1 MSLLL
6 ALALTASAVYAWRRY
21 NTRRGPSASAGASAA
36 ARTRQLRT
44 PLVRLATALGIDTRA
59 EREARNWEEGARG
72 ERRAAA
78 RLQPLTDA
86 GWWIRYD
93 LALPPGEGSANV
105 DGLAISPAG
114 KPFVLDPKVMHPRFP
129 VTVHAG
135 RVWHG
140 NLDVTRRITSAG
152 KEAAAVSR
160 ALGVPVVA
168 IVAIEGARLLG
179 PHKRPATEL
188 ALGPVR
194 IVPAHRLPAV
204 LQAQAHVPGQRHA
217 EALVAT
223 AERVLPPYLGR

>member
-1 MSLLL
+1 MTTILLLL
-6 ALALTASAVYAWRRY
+6 AAAYTVHWWW
-21 NTRRGPSASAGASAA
+21 TRKPSTSHGAGASAA
-36 ARTRQLRT
+36 ARARQLRT
-44 PLVRLATALGIDTRA
+44 PLVRLATALGIDTQA
-59 EREARNWEEGARG
+59 EREARNWEVGALG
-72 ERRAAA
+72 EQRAAA

-93 LALPPGEGSANV
+93 LALPRGEGSANV

-114 KPFVLDPKVMHPRFP
+114 RPFVLDPKVMHPRYP

-140 NLDVTRRITSAG
+140 DKDVTRRINSAA

-160 ALGVPVVA
+160 ALAVPVVA

-179 PHKRPATEL
+179 PHGRPATEL
-188 ALGPVR
+188 ALGTVR
-194 IVPAHRLPAV
+194 IVPAQRLPAI
-204 LQAQAHVPGQRHA
+204 LQAQAHIPGQRRA

-223 AERVLPPYLGR
+223 AERVLPPYTRR